1 MKRRQLTS
9 DERTILSL
17 LGYGADNT
25 RPTAYLASMTSLSKR
40 SVRKVIRDLVIAH
53 GVPIVGVRNGAK
65 TGYYIAT
72 DQDELIRAT
81 EPLKN
86 EIKQLALR
94 NRALMFAQIRTDW
107 LEYLS
112 KGDQDNGQSND
123 HTRHRRH
130 DFGRRF

>member
-25 RPTAYLASMTSLSKR
+25 RPTAYLAKMMGLSDR
-40 SVRKVIRDLVIAH
+40 AVRKVIRDLVIDH
-53 GVPIVGVRNGAK
+53 GVPIVG
-65 TGYYIAT
+65 YYTAT

-94 NRALMFAQIRTDW
+94 NRALLFAQIRTDW

-112 KGDQDNGQSND
+112 KGDQYNG
-123 HTRHRRH
+123 
-130 DFGRRF
+130 

>member
-40 SVRKVIRDLVIAH
+40 AVRKGIRELVIAH

-72 DQDELIRAT
+72 NQDELARASG
-81 EPLKN
+81 PLKN

-94 NRALMFAQIRTDW
+94 NRALLFAQIRTDW

-112 KGDQDNGQSND
+112 KGDQDNG
-123 HTRHRRH
+123 
-130 DFGRRF
+130 

>member
-25 RPTAYLASMTSLSKR
+25 RPTAYLASMTDLSKR
-40 SVRKVIRDLVIAH
+40 AVRKVIRDLVIDH

-94 NRALMFAQIRTDW
+94 NRALLFAQIRTDW

-112 KGDQDNGQSND
+112 KGDQDNG
-123 HTRHRRH
+123 
-130 DFGRRF
+130 

>member
-9 DERTILSL
+9 NERTVLSL

-25 RPTAYLASMTSLSKR
+25 RPTAYLASMTDLSKR
-40 SVRKVIRDLVIAH
+40 SVRKVIRDLVIDH

-107 LEYLS
+107 REHLS
-112 KGDQDNGQSND
+112 KGDQDNG
-123 HTRHRRH
+123 
-130 DFGRRF
+130 

>member
-17 LGYGADNT
+17 LGHGADNT
-25 RPTAYLASMTSLSKR
+25 RPTAYLAKMMGLSDR
-40 SVRKVIRDLVIAH
+40 AVRKVIRDLVIDH

-94 NRALMFAQIRTDW
+94 NRALLFAQIRTDW

-112 KGDQDNGQSND
+112 KGDQYNG
-123 HTRHRRH
+123 
-130 DFGRRF
+130 

>member
-25 RPTAYLASMTSLSKR
+25 RPAYLAKMMGLSDR
-40 SVRKVIRDLVIAH
+40 AVRKVIRDLVIDH

-94 NRALMFAQIRTDW
+94 NRALLFAQIRTDW

-112 KGDQDNGQSND
+112 KGDQYNG
-123 HTRHRRH
+123 
-130 DFGRRF
+130 

>member
-25 RPTAYLASMTSLSKR
+25 RPTAYLASMTELSQR
-40 SVRKVIRDLVIAH
+40 AVRKVIRDLVIKYSI
-53 GVPIVGVRNGAK
+53 PIVGERTGSRR
-65 TGYYIAT
+65 GYYIAT
-72 DQDELIRAT
+72 NRDELARASG
-81 EPLKN
+81 PLKN

-112 KGDQDNGQSND
+112 KGDQDNG
-123 HTRHRRH
+123 
-130 DFGRRF
+130 

>member
-9 DERTILSL
+9 NERTVLSL

-25 RPTAYLASMTSLSKR
+25 RPTAYLASMTDLSKR
-40 SVRKVIRDLVIAH
+40 SVRKVIRD
-53 GVPIVGVRNGAK
+53 GAK

-107 LEYLS
+107 LEHLS
-112 KGDQDNGQSND
+112 KGDQDNG
-123 HTRHRRH
+123 
-130 DFGRRF
+130 

>member
-112 KGDQDNGQSND
+112 KGDQDNG
-123 HTRHRRH
+123 
-130 DFGRRF
+130 